1 VKINNSVGRPPGVN
15 SPQEVAGG
23 KTPSQPQVSTGG
35 RTGDR
40 VDITSLSSQLQALES
55 KLADVNVVDSAR
67 VDAIKQAIS
76 EGRFNVNSEVV
87 ADRLIAS
94 VKEYLLNQKN

>member
-1 VKINNSVGRPPGVN
+1 VKINNPVGRPPGV
-15 SPQEVAGG
+15 SGAQEVAGA
-23 KTPSQPQVSTGG
+23 KTPVQPQVSTGG

-55 KLADVNVVDSAR
+55 KLSDVNVVDSAR

-76 EGRFNVNSEVV
+76 DGRFNVNSEVV